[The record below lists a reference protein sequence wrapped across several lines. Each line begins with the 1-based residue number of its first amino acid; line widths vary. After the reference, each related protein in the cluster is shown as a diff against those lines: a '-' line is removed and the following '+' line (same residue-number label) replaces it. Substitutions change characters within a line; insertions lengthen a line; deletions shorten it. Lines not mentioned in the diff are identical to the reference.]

1 MSARRVYLA
10 VDLGAESGRVV
21 AGVFEH
27 DTLTQETIHRFPNGV
42 YEHGG
47 TLRWN
52 IGTLFDEIVKGID
65 FAAER
70 FGDDLISIGV
80 DSWGVDYALLDE
92 CGDLIE
98 LPFHYR
104 DSRTDGILKEV
115 FQQIPELD
123 VFMATGIQPLFLNS
137 LFQIYSELRKGSNV
151 LHRVRRLLFIPDLIN
166 FWLCGRQA
174 NEYTIAS
181 TSQMM
186 DMRTKAWAKELL
198 KRLDIPSEL
207 LGDIEEPG
215 EILGHLLPQIRDR
228 TGASALTVVAVGAH
242 DTASAVAGTPFSK
255 EGKCFIS
262 SGTWS
267 LMGVEVTEPI
277 IRRDALDFGFS
288 NEGGV
293 AGTIRFLK
301 NINGLWILQEC
312 RRRWEKRGDSFTY
325 PQLMKFAIGAHP
337 FSALIEPDH
346 APFSKPGKMPEKIAD
361 FCEKTGQP
369 DPGEVGSVVRVALE
383 SLALK
388 YREVLER
395 LELTTGFRFP
405 TLNIVGGGSQNEL
418 LNQFTANATGREVI
432 CGPVEATSA
441 GNLIMQLMADGE
453 IDSIGEGRELIRRS
467 SEMRIFEPRD
477 ESIWDDAYG
486 RYLAIKGK

>member
-151 LHRVRRLLFIPDLIN
+151 LHRARRLLFIPDLIN

-277 IRRDALDFGFS
+277 IRRDALDFGFLQRRGRS
-288 NEGGV
+288 RHHSFSQEHQRSLDPSGV
-293 AGTIRFLK
+293 QA
-301 NINGLWILQEC
+301 
-312 RRRWEKRGDSFTY
+312 
-325 PQLMKFAIGAHP
+325 
-337 FSALIEPDH
+337 
-346 APFSKPGKMPEKIAD
+346 
-361 FCEKTGQP
+361 
-369 DPGEVGSVVRVALE
+369 EVGEA
-383 SLALK
+383 
-388 YREVLER
+388 
-395 LELTTGFRFP
+395 
-405 TLNIVGGGSQNEL
+405 
-418 LNQFTANATGREVI
+418 GR
-432 CGPVEATSA
+432 
-441 GNLIMQLMADGE
+441 
-453 IDSIGEGRELIRRS
+453 
-467 SEMRIFEPRD
+467 
-477 ESIWDDAYG
+477 
-486 RYLAIKGK
+486 